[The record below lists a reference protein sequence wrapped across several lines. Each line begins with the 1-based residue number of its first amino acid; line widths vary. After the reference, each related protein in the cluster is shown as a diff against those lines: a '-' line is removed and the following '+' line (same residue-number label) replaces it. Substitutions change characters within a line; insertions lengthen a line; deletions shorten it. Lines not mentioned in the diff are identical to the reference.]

1 VVESPAKAK
10 TIKKYLGRTYDVR
23 ASVGHVKDL
32 PKSKMGVDIEKGFLP
47 EYDVIKGKAKV
58 LSEIKRAARSADRVF
73 LATDPDRE
81 GEAIAWHIAEEIGA
95 EGGDERVRRV
105 LFNEITKT
113 AIQKAIEHPIDL
125 DRRKFDSQQ
134 ARRILDR
141 LVGYQI
147 SPLLWDK
154 VRRGLSAGRVQ
165 SVAVRLVVERER
177 EVEAFV
183 PVEYWTLDAD
193 LAAQLPPE
201 FTAKLWKVDGQ
212 KAELRDGDTTRAL
225 AAEVERAR
233 FAVQSVDRKERRRNP
248 PPPFTTAKLQQDAAN
263 RLGFTAKKTMTLAQ
277 RLYEGVELGDETVG
291 LITYMRTDSVRL
303 STEAV
308 DAARVHVAERYGK
321 DHLPET
327 PNVYKTK
334 AKAAQEAHE
343 AIRPTDLQWTPDRV
357 APFFEAIGERD
368 MLRLYELIWSRFV
381 ACQMVPAVYDQT
393 TADIAAGR
401 ATFRATGSILKFA
414 GYLAVYGAKPPEEEA
429 GAEEEKAENGNGE
442 GEKKNEERQL
452 PPLEAGMDLRL
463 VKLHPDQHFTQPPP
477 RYNESSLVKEMEL
490 RGIGRPSTYA
500 AILETIQE
508 KQYVEKVE
516 KSFKPTHLGVLVT
529 DELVRAF
536 PREMDVAF
544 TAGMEEKLDEIEEG
558 SAAWQT
564 VLGDFYETFKE
575 DLAQAKEK
583 MRNVKRQEIE
593 TDLVCDKCGERKMV
607 IKWGRNGEF
616 LACPGYPECRNTMN
630 FRREDGKI
638 VAEKEEDVPV
648 DEKCPECAAAMV
660 MKRGRF
666 GRFLACTRYPEC
678 KGTKPISIGVTC
690 PKACGGYISEKRS
703 RRGKTFYG
711 CSSYPKCDFVSWDR
725 PRNEPCPTCGSAYLL
740 DKFSKKSGPFVAC
753 PNKECDYRRESE
765 SIRRGVRRREPPTV
779 SAAPRRTSR
788 GRRAR
793 SASRTRCTGRRRGAR
808 RDAAGRCPGRSRG
821 RRRTHPPRGAPSPR
835 RCAAARAAAPPRGA
849 RA

>member
-1 VVESPAKAK
+1 MAKAKAKTETAADAKDAKKDKAERAEKVPAAPKRARKAAAAGSGASLVVVESPAKAK
-10 TIKKYLGRTYDVR
+10 TIKKYLGRSFDVL

-32 PKSKMGVDIEKGFLP
+32 PKSKMGVDIEKGFKP

-58 LSEIKRAARSADRVF
+58 LSEIKRAARDASRVF

-81 GEAIAWHIAEEIGA
+81 GEAIAWHIAEELGA
-95 EGGDERVRRV
+95 EGGDGRVRRV
-105 LFNEITKT
+105 LFNEITKN
-113 AIQKAIEHPIDL
+113 AIVKAIEHPIDL
-125 DRRKFDSQQ
+125 DRKKFDSQQ

-147 SPLLWDK
+147 SPILWKK

-177 EVEAFV
+177 EIEAFT

-193 LAAQLPPE
+193 LAARLPPE
-201 FTAKLWKVDGQ
+201 FTAKLARVDGK
-212 KAELRDGDTTRAL
+212 KAELTDEAGTKAL
-225 AAEVERAR
+225 QAEIEKAR
-233 FAVQSVDRKERRRNP
+233 FVVETVDRKERRRNP
-248 PPPFTTAKLQQDAAN
+248 PPPFTTAKLQQEAAN

-291 LITYMRTDSVRL
+291 LISYMRTDSVRL

-308 DAARVHVAERYGK
+308 DAARVHIAERYGK

-334 AKAAQEAHE
+334 AKSAQEAHE
-343 AIRPTDLQWTPDRV
+343 AVRPTDLQWTPERV
-357 APFFEAIGERD
+357 APFFEQIGERD
-368 MLRLYELIWSRFV
+368 MFRLYELVWNRFV

-393 TADIAAGR
+393 AADISAAR
-401 ATFRATGSILKFA
+401 ATFRATGSILKFP

-429 GAEEEKAENGNGE
+429 GAEEEKKEEGERE

-452 PPLEAGMDLRL
+452 PPLEQGEELRL
-463 VKLHPDQHFTQPPP
+463 VQLHPDQHFTQPPP
-477 RYNESSLVKEMEL
+477 RYNESSLVKEMEQ

-508 KQYVEKVE
+508 KTYVEKVE
-516 KSFKPTHLGVLVT
+516 KNFKPTHLGLLVT

-558 SAAWQT
+558 NARWQT
-564 VLGDFYETFKE
+564 VLSEFYETFRE
-575 DLAQAKEK
+575 DLAKAEDQ
-583 MRNVKRQEIE
+583 MRNVKAQAIE
-593 TDLVCDKCGERKMV
+593 TDLVCEKCGERKMV

-630 FRREDGKI
+630 FRREDGKVI
-638 VAEKEEDVPV
+638 PQKEEDVPT
-648 DEKCPECAAAMV
+648 DEKCPDCGAAMV

-678 KGTKPISIGVTC
+678 KGTKPVSIGVTC

-703 RRGKTFYG
+703 RRGRTFYG
-711 CSSYPKCDFVSWDR
+711 CSSYPKCDFVAWDR
-725 PRNEPCPTCGSAYLL
+725 PRNEPCPKCGSIYLL
-740 DKFSKKSGPFVAC
+740 DKYSKKTGPFIAC
-753 PNKECDYRRESE
+753 PNKECDYRRE
-765 SIRRGVRRREPPTV
+765 
-779 SAAPRRTSR
+779 APQQQT
-788 GRRAR
+788 A
-793 SASRTRCTGRRRGAR
+793 
-808 RDAAGRCPGRSRG
+808 
-821 RRRTHPPRGAPSPR
+821 
-835 RCAAARAAAPPRGA
+835 
-849 RA
+849 